1 MLRRHQLVWLD
12 EAGWAAVRSQ
22 PRDPEAAECVAH
34 WAHQHLPLVVTRQG
48 PDARQLALGLPA
60 PARWHRRR
68 FALSVPRDHLA
79 TLGAFPL
86 AREIVPML
94 PAHAREPWLLL
105 CNTLM
110 RLSVVTR
117 VHGSH
122 GWEVITGERHVQAGS
137 DIDLHIAVGSVGA
150 ADAVVECLEAAAA
163 WAPTHRRRAAVPDG
177 ADVPWREWAQWR
189 RGEVAEVMVKRLHG
203 VALERPG
210 APAVPA

>member
-12 EAGWAAVRSQ
+12 AAGWSAVRSQ

-34 WAHQHLPLVVTRQG
+34 WADQHLPLVVTRQG
-48 PDARQLALGLPA
+48 PDTAQIALGLPA

-68 FALSVPRDHLA
+68 FALSVPRDHVA

-94 PAHAREPWLLL
+94 PAHVRDPWVLL

-122 GWEVITGERHVQAGS
+122 GWEVITGERHVRAGS

-150 ADAVVECLEAAAA
+150 
-163 WAPTHRRRAAVPDG
+163 PTRWSSASRPRRRGHRRSMVNCSSRTAATC
-177 ADVPWREWAQWR
+177 
-189 RGEVAEVMVKRLHG
+189 
-203 VALERPG
+203 PG
-210 APAVPA
+210 ASGRSGGAARWPR

>member
-1 MLRRHQLVWLD
+1 MLRRHQLAWLD
-12 EAGWAAVRSQ
+12 ADGWAAVQAQ

-34 WAHQHLPLVVTRQG
+34 WARHHLPLVVTRQG
-48 PDARQLALGLPA
+48 SDTGQLALGLPA

-68 FALSVPRDHLA
+68 LALSVPRDHLA
-79 TLGAFPL
+79 ALGAFPL

-94 PAHAREPWLLL
+94 PADAREPWLLL

-122 GWEVITGERHVQAGS
+122 GWELITSERHVRAGS
-137 DIDLHIAVGSVGA
+137 DIDLHIAVGSDGA
-150 ADAVVECLEAAAA
+150 ADAVVECLEAAAIR
-163 WAPTHRRRAAVPDG
+163 APAIDGELQFPDG
-177 ADVPWREWAQWR
+177 GDVPWREWAQWR

-210 APAVPA
+210 APAMAA